1 MTYRSR
7 LGRLASTGK
16 LGWRR
21 VAAGILVPLIAVLT
35 LQVRYYATQ
44 HVEDVDVAMS
54 MEEPLAAIA
63 VGGPPAS
70 IAPPQP
76 SADRTVGAAF
86 SVLDV
91 GPLRF
96 FQERAPPSSS
106 L

>member
-7 LGRLASTGK
+7 LGRFASTRK
-16 LGWRR
+16 LGWRH
-21 VAAGILVPLIAVLT
+21 VAAGILLPLIAVLT
-35 LQVRYYATQ
+35 LQVRYYAAQ
-44 HVEDVDVAMS
+44 HVEDVDVATS

-63 VGGPPAS
+63 VGPPVS
-70 IAPPQP
+70 VAPPQL
-76 SADRTVGAAF
+76 SADRTGGAAF

>member
-44 HVEDVDVAMS
+44 HVEDVDVATS

-63 VGGPPAS
+63 VGPPAS

-76 SADRTVGAAF
+76 SVDSTGVVLC

>member
-7 LGRLASTGK
+7 LGRLASTRK
-16 LGWRR
+16 LGWRHI
-21 VAAGILVPLIAVLT
+21 AAGILVPLIAVLT
-35 LQVRYYATQ
+35 LEVRYDAAL
-44 HVEDVDVAMS
+44 HVEDVDVATS

-63 VGGPPAS
+63 VGPPVFM
-70 IAPPQP
+70 APPQL
-76 SADRTVGAAF
+76 SADRTGVAAF

-91 GPLRF
+91 GPLSF

>member
-44 HVEDVDVAMS
+44 HVEDVDVATS

-63 VGGPPAS
+63 VGPPVS
-70 IAPPQP
+70 VAPPQP

>member
-7 LGRLASTGK
+7 LGRFASTRK
-16 LGWRR
+16 LGWRH
-21 VAAGILVPLIAVLT
+21 VAVGILVPLIAVLT
-35 LQVRYYATQ
+35 LQVRYYAAQ
-44 HVEDVDVAMS
+44 HVEDVDVATS
-54 MEEPLAAIA
+54 MEEPLTAIA
-63 VGGPPAS
+63 VGPPVS
-70 IAPPQP
+70 IAPPHP
-76 SADRTVGAAF
+76 SADRTSGSAF

>member
-7 LGRLASTGK
+7 LGRFASTRK
-16 LGWRR
+16 LGWRH
-21 VAAGILVPLIAVLT
+21 VAAGILLPLMAVLT
-35 LQVRYYATQ
+35 LEVRYYAAQ
-44 HVEDVDVAMS
+44 HVEDVDVATS

-63 VGGPPAS
+63 VGPPVS
-70 IAPPQP
+70 VAPPQP

>member
-7 LGRLASTGK
+7 LGRFASTRK
-16 LGWRR
+16 LGWRH

-35 LQVRYYATQ
+35 LQVRYDVTQ
-44 HVEDVDVAMS
+44 HVEDVDVATS

-63 VGGPPAS
+63 VGPPVS
-70 IAPPQP
+70 VAPPQL
-76 SADRTVGAAF
+76 SADRTGGAAF

-91 GPLRF
+91 GPLSF